1 MKKILLL
8 FFIFCS
14 ASWGFSQTTLKVLNW
29 NVYMLPDAANLSK
42 IIKKSHKLKRAK
54 AIAVMLQKSDYDIVV
69 LQETFHIPSRN
80 ALKKLLKDVFPYQY
94 GPMFKAFFK
103 TNDGTLILSKT
114 PLHLLKKVKFKDCS
128 STDCLAKKGA
138 PLLESEKDGK
148 KFQILATHLNS
159 IDDDQH
165 TRNKQYI
172 QLYEELLRPFEKQG
186 VAQILCG
193 DMNTNQY
200 DSIAYQLML
209 KKFDAEDIATQSEQK
224 NTFLQEDS
232 ILDYILLRKNK
243 SKIKVLDKQIKVFK
257 APFDVIPY
265 LKGNLSDHLAVEV
278 LFKL

>member
-8 FFIFCS
+8 LFVLFCG
-14 ASWGFSQTTLKVLNW
+14 SWGISQTTLKVLNW

-54 AIAVMLQKSDYDIVV
+54 AIAEMLQKSDYDIVV

-80 ALKKLLKDVFPYQY
+80 ALKKLLKDVFPHQY

-114 PLHLLKKVKFKDCS
+114 PLHLLKKVMFKDCS

-138 PLLESEKDGK
+138 PLLASEKDGK

-159 IDDDQH
+159 IVDDQAV
-165 TRNKQYI
+165 RDKQYI
-172 QLYEELLRPFEKQG
+172 QLYEELLRPFEQQG

-200 DSIAYQLML
+200 DSTAYQSML
-209 KKFDAEDIATQSEQK
+209 EKFDAEDIATQSEQK
-224 NTFLQEDS
+224 NTFIEGDY
-232 ILDYILLRKNK
+232 IIDYILLRKNN
-243 SKIKVLDKQIKVFK
+243 SNIKVLDKQIKFFK
-257 APFDVIPY
+257 ANFELIPY